1 MISVVL
7 PLVRKIDDTTRPQTA
22 IRYHGPAGE
31 RERLKSEVAEKEPD
45 LLVTT
50 YEAYTAEAIWF
61 RKKRWAVVVLDEG

>member
-1 MISVVL
+1 MVC
-7 PLVRKIDDTTRPQTA
+7 PLRVFSEALTPHASPQTA

-31 RERLKSEVAEKEPD
+31 RERLKSEVAEREPD

-61 RKKRWAVVVLDEG
+61 RKRRWAVVVLDEG